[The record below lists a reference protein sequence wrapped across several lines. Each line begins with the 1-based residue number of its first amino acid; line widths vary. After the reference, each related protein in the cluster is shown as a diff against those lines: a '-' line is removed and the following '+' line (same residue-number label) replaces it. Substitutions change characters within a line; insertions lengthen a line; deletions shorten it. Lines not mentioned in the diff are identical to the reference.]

1 MNVIKRQSI
10 ANWISLGT
18 LIFALIGFILYA
30 VNIGSA
36 GYFNGVTVS
45 SLVTWCVIAMVLV
58 VVTIAMAQFSF
69 DGIVGKVYGI
79 VLDALRILIPLLLFI
94 AMFAFI
100 SSRVEGLA
108 YIYFSNPDVLE
119 TIQTSEN
126 LASATTAITGFV
138 FFGISAFVDII
149 AAFFSAKKKN
159 V

>member
-18 LIFALIGFILYA
+18 LVFALIGFILYA

-36 GYFNGVTVS
+36 GYFNGITVS
-45 SLVTWCVIAMVLV
+45 SLVTWGVIAMVLV

-79 VLDALRILIPLLLFI
+79 VLDALRILIPLLMFI

-100 SSRVEGLA
+100 SSGLK
-108 YIYFSNPDVLE
+108 VLH
-119 TIQTSEN
+119 TFTS
-126 LASATTAITGFV
+126 LTPTSLKPFRRPKILLLQLRQSPGLYSSV
-138 FFGISAFVDII
+138 FRHL
-149 AAFFSAKKKN
+149 
-159 V
+159 

>member
-36 GYFNGVTVS
+36 GYFNGLTVS
-45 SLVTWCVIAMVLV
+45 SLVTWGVIAMVLV

-69 DGIVGKVYGI
+69 DGIVGKIYGI
-79 VLDALRILIPLLLFI
+79 VLDALRILIPLLMFI

-100 SSRVEGLA
+100 SSGLK
-108 YIYFSNPDVLE
+108 VLH
-119 TIQTSEN
+119 TFTS
-126 LASATTAITGFV
+126 LTPTSLKPFRRPKILLLQLRQSPGLYSSV
-138 FFGISAFVDII
+138 FRHL
-149 AAFFSAKKKN
+149 
-159 V
+159 

>member
-18 LIFALIGFILYA
+18 LVFALIGFILYA

-45 SLVTWCVIAMVLV
+45 SLVTWGVIAMVLV

-108 YIYFSNPDVLE
+108 YINFSNPDVLE
-119 TIQTSEN
+119 TIQTPEN

-138 FFGISAFVDII
+138 FFGISAFVGII
-149 AAFFSAKKKN
+149 AAFSAKKKN

>member
-36 GYFNGVTVS
+36 GYFNGLTVS
-45 SLVTWCVIAMVLV
+45 SLVTWGVIAMVLV
-58 VVTIAMAQFSF
+58 VVTMAMAQFSF

-79 VLDALRILIPLLLFI
+79 VLDALRILIPLLMFI

-100 SSRVEGLA
+100 SSGLK
-108 YIYFSNPDVLE
+108 VLH
-119 TIQTSEN
+119 TFTS
-126 LASATTAITGFV
+126 LTPTSLKPFRRPKILLLQLRQSPGLYSSV
-138 FFGISAFVDII
+138 FRHL
-149 AAFFSAKKKN
+149 
-159 V
+159 

>member
-18 LIFALIGFILYA
+18 LVFALIGFILYA

-58 VVTIAMAQFSF
+58 VVTMAMAQFSF

-79 VLDALRILIPLLLFI
+79 VLDALRILIPS
-94 AMFAFI
+94 A
-100 SSRVEGLA
+100 VVHC
-108 YIYFSNPDVLE
+108 DVCFH
-119 TIQTSEN
+119 IVK
-126 LASATTAITGFV
+126 G
-138 FFGISAFVDII
+138 
-149 AAFFSAKKKN
+149 
-159 V
+159 

>member
-1 MNVIKRQSI
+1 
-10 ANWISLGT
+10 
-18 LIFALIGFILYA
+18 
-30 VNIGSA
+30 
-36 GYFNGVTVS
+36 
-45 SLVTWCVIAMVLV
+45 MVLV

-108 YIYFSNPDVLE
+108 YIYFSNP
-119 TIQTSEN
+119 EN

-138 FFGISAFVDII
+138 FFGISAFVGII